1 MALYGT
7 SDRTCPCY
15 PVKRVPSRSRQG
27 PFAPGPRGV
36 AAVAFTREFSFR
48 SITLA
53 ILGFVFLYVFTLRGG
68 EILVRHR
75 VGTLVTRAVMT
86 QSEELLS
93 GRIGYDEFVTR
104 KVEEVRALPWLRT
117 LVRLGLDLSL
127 RVKTQRGEI
136 LYPRVREWF
145 PTETTTGPGP
155 EVSGA
160 EAQAPTPVAPAVLAR
175 ENYRLLREGIV
186 IDVDPSIGN
195 NTWLANGILV
205 FYLFALLQVLWVLAR
220 GLVRRTEE
228 EKLELAERL
237 EREQR
242 ERVSQIEGE
251 LSAVRARLADV
262 VRDEGEQAT
271 RIRDLEQEK
280 RKLEERLGG
289 WSWEDASELE
299 KELERLEVQLRGAQA
314 ERERQ
319 ERAIRELNE
328 SIRAREAKPV
338 PRARAREADL
348 LDRRLRTLYK
358 NLDFENRVI
367 ADLIN
372 LGDDEALLRAE
383 EVIKRLN
390 DRDENLSIR
399 RKVGGLERAT
409 VFELGFG
416 AKGRIYYTHAEGG
429 RPRIIL
435 VGAKN
440 TQDKDLTY
448 LRRYRESPSRP
459 AAS

>member
-1 MALYGT
+1 
-7 SDRTCPCY
+7 
-15 PVKRVPSRSRQG
+15 VPS
-27 PFAPGPRGV
+27 
-36 AAVAFTREFSFR
+36 TREFSFR

-127 RVKTQRGEI
+127 RVQTHRGEI

-145 PTETTTGPGP
+145 PTDTTTG
-155 EVSGA
+155 A
-160 EAQAPTPVAPAVLAR
+160 EGQAPAPVAPGLLAR

-205 FYLFALLQVLWVLAR
+205 LYLFALLQVLWVLAR

-251 LSAVRARLADV
+251 LSAVRGRLADV

-299 KELERLEVQLRGAQA
+299 KELERLETQLRDAQA

-328 SIRAREAKPV
+328 SIRARDTKPV

-390 DRDENLSIR
+390 DRDENLPIR

-416 AKGRIYYTHAEGG
+416 AKGRIYYSHAEGG

-440 TQDKDLTY
+440 TQDKDLAY
-448 LRRYRESPSRP
+448 LRRYREPASRP